1 MRRARL
7 TERDRTMGL
16 SDQAARLEEYHARIE
31 RGEADRIT
39 PSDVDRIVA
48 KLERKQI
55 RLRQRLQS
63 ASTSAER
70 DRRRRKLVKTDQ
82 LLDQARWLRT
92 RL

>member
-1 MRRARL
+1 
-7 TERDRTMGL
+7 MGL

-63 ASTSAER
+63 ATSTAER
-70 DRRRRKLVKTDQ
+70 DRRRRKLDKADQ
-82 LLDQARWLRT
+82 LLEQARWLRT

>member
-1 MRRARL
+1 
-7 TERDRTMGL
+7 MGL

-70 DRRRRKLVKTDQ
+70 DRRRRKLDKADQ
-82 LLDQARWLRT
+82 LLEQARWLRT

>member
-1 MRRARL
+1 
-7 TERDRTMGL
+7 MGL

-70 DRRRRKLVKTDQ
+70 DRRRRKLAKTDQ

>member
-1 MRRARL
+1 
-7 TERDRTMGL
+7 MGL

>member
-1 MRRARL
+1 
-7 TERDRTMGL
+7 MGL

-55 RLRQRLQS
+55 RLEQRLQS

-70 DRRRRKLVKTDQ
+70 DRRRRKLVKADQ
-82 LLDQARWLRT
+82 LLDQARWLRA

>member
-1 MRRARL
+1 
-7 TERDRTMGL
+7 MGL

-55 RLRQRLQS
+55 RLRKRLQS
-63 ASTSAER
+63 ATSAAER
-70 DRRRRKLVKTDQ
+70 DRRRRKLDKADQ
-82 LLDQARWLRT
+82 LLEQARWLRT